1 MTDLAIRDEIIR
13 AYRIAWIDLS
23 LWDELVDV
31 DRTSGFEGD
40 VFQLF
45 LPDLDV
51 RIGVD
56 LESLHDIFGLD
67 FLAGVGIDLEIID
80 PVACLAVDLIE
91 ADLLGIR
98 CRRKQRDRAG
108 DE

>member
-1 MTDLAIRDEIIR
+1 MDMVAICRDCLADHCISVVTDLAIRDEIIR

-80 PVACLAVDLIE
+80 LSLIH
-91 ADLLGIR
+91 I
-98 CRRKQRDRAG
+98 
-108 DE
+108 